1 MTNLV
6 RTREGHLLI
15 WERGTTRYTL
25 GYRITRTIKRFYAR
39 RWVFAIRPFA
49 VHFIRWPMTEV
60 EKRNRGLPSIFNPVP
75 PESEES

>member
-25 GYRITRTIKRFYAR
+25 GYRITRTIKRFYVR
-39 RWVFAIRPFA
+39 RWSFAVRPFA
-49 VHFIRWPMTEV
+49 MHFIRWPMTEV
-60 EKRNRGLPSIFNPVP
+60 EKRERHLASVAHTGKKVA
-75 PESEES
+75 